1 MSARPYGRPSGRLL
15 IVRLGSMGDIVHAL
29 PAAASLRAAF
39 PEAQIDWVVES
50 RWQDLLAGNPDLS
63 NVIAVDTQRWRREL
77 GQQRTWSELSGA
89 VGGLRQA
96 NYDVAV
102 DFQGLLKSA
111 LLARLSGA
119 PRRIGFEKG
128 MVKESAA
135 ALLYTERV
143 RPPENAHVVEMN
155 LALARAAGAKA
166 DVVQFPLPARPED
179 DAFIEEQLRQQQ
191 LREFFIL
198 SPGGGWGSKC
208 WPVERY
214 AQLHNALA
222 HARGW
227 RSFLNAGPDEE
238 SLVSEFTT
246 QARVTRPAHFP
257 LTLGQLVA
265 LVRRA
270 RVVIAGDTGPLH
282 VAAAVGTPVVGLFGP
297 TDPVRNGPYPLR
309 RARAEVIHHREQATI
324 TYKRE
329 DKPSPAMLAITVEEV
344 VAAVE
349 RVVRGGGG

>member
-1 MSARPYGRPSGRLL
+1 MNRLL

-39 PEAQIDWVVES
+39 PEAQIDWVVEA
-50 RWQDLLAGNPDLS
+50 RWKDLLEGNPDINS
-63 NVIAVDTQRWRREL
+63 VVEVDTQRWRRTL
-77 GQQRTWSELSGA
+77 GQRHTWSELSGA
-89 VGGLRQA
+89 VGGLREA
-96 NYDVAV
+96 RYDVAV

-111 LLARLSGA
+111 LVARLSGA

-128 MVKESAA
+128 VVKESAA

-143 RPPENAHVVEMN
+143 QPPENIHVVEMN
-155 LALARAAGAKA
+155 LALARAAGTQA
-166 DVVQFPLPARPED
+166 DVVRFPLPARPED
-179 DAFIEEQLRQQQ
+179 DAYIEEELRKHQLRD
-191 LREFFIL
+191 FFIL

-222 HARGW
+222 RARGW
-227 RSFLNAGPDEE
+227 RSFLNAGPGEE
-238 SLVSEFTT
+238 TLVNEFTA

-257 LTLGQLVA
+257 LTLGQLLA

-270 RVVIAGDTGPLH
+270 RVLVAGDTGPLH
-282 VAAAVGTPVVGLFGP
+282 VAAAVGTPVVGLYGP
-297 TDPVRNGPYPLR
+297 TDPVRNGPYPPR

-324 TYKRE
+324 TYKHE
-329 DKPSPAMLAITVEEV
+329 DKPSAGMLAIAVEEV
-344 VAAVE
+344 LAAVG
-349 RVVRGGGG
+349 RVVEGGGG